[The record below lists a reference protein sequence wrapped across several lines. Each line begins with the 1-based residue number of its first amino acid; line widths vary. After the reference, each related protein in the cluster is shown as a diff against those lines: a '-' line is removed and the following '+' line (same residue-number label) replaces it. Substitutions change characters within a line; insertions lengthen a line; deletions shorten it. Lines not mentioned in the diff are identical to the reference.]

1 MVYVLRHYTRECA
14 APGCAKQP
22 SWNRPGEVRPAT
34 CKAHADAGMIN
45 VRQRHRKARAEALKA
60 LKKKE
65 NSERKMERPIKSI
78 SKKVDLKE
86 KTVHCEQNLDE
97 NDTVK
102 VAKLQHNTFNEAM
115 APMKPASCENGPE
128 ASFV

>member
-60 LKKKE
+60 LKKK
-65 NSERKMERPIKSI
+65 RKLREKDGKAEKKYTKESRPQRKSC
-78 SKKVDLKE
+78 SL
-86 KTVHCEQNLDE
+86 
-97 NDTVK
+97 
-102 VAKLQHNTFNEAM
+102 
-115 APMKPASCENGPE
+115 
-128 ASFV
+128 